1 MGDRQP
7 GVSVAVVVLVKMS
20 LRYSVRKVEEEGE
33 LPGLMIEEMME
44 SASVVG
50 DDGDQGGN
58 VMEEKAVSVLGE
70 KRQREKKNIT
80 WNGILRK
87 GAVQRGPGGA
97 EQSPAEVAAGD
108 PAQHCRHVR
117 TAGLM

>member
-70 KRQREKKNIT
+70 KRQSKKKYNME
-80 WNGILRK
+80 WYSQERSSS
-87 GAVQRGPGGA
+87 ARPWR
-97 EQSPAEVAAGD
+97 
-108 PAQHCRHVR
+108 CRAKPR
-117 TAGLM
+117 